1 MMATTKP
8 AGPSCCRILEI
19 IFKLLSALARLA
31 APQRRYVA
39 LSPISLTPPAGPIRR
54 PPMWVPCGYDCSLE
68 RSLREY
74 PHAEYPTSPAAWQ
87 AADRY
92 WRLMKCADI
101 AASRRLGRGV
111 VGVGGGVKG
120 DLNRERGAPRARPRR
135 IRRPEQTARRR
146 VPERRQPRHR

>member
-101 AASRRLGRGV
+101 AASRRLGRGR
-111 VGVGGGVKG
+111 VGLRWRVQG
-120 DLNRERGAPRARPRR
+120 DLDRDRGSPRGAGWRG
-135 IRRPEQTARRR
+135 RRPEQNA
-146 VPERRQPRHR
+146 PRAG